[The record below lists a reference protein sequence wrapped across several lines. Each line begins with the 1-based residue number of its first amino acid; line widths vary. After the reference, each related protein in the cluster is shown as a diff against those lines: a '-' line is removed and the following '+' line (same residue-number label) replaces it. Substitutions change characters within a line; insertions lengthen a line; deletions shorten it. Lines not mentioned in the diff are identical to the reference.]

1 MSLGMQEILPDGGL
15 ASFQNEV
22 SRLADLGRYEDA
34 YIVHA
39 AEGETVVPMA
49 VFDENPRLKAMLFA
63 QMRGMGIDPE
73 RYIVGNELNSINP
86 VTGQP
91 EFFLKKIFK
100 EAKKAVKKIAPYAGV
115 IAGAMGAGPMASAGI
130 GALGGYYGE
139 GDMAGALKGGLYGY
153 GASKILGE
161 APIYGEGKWFP
172 GMRAGGKGLFA
183 PSDAWAENKYKM
195 KTLKQFHDAGEIGSV
210 KYAKLMKELKEKQDL
225 LKTGRFPNLENL
237 GWGEK
242 GALGLGATFG
252 VTDLLAMGEE
262 DKDGDGMPDDWY
274 DIQPKHHW
282 GGNFAAPGV
291 DYANGGIINAYDNGG
306 DVHPGTDEITETGI
320 FSPGATV
327 GGASGALP
335 AKLSTG
341 LQDEFDKV
349 GLAEFV
355 DRSSEEEK
363 EHKLAM
369 RLATVLVEPGERVS
383 LMDIK
388 RAKEMMKTM
397 SSEEIGAFIFR
408 RRRELLGGGVGE
420 KWGPTDEPTIDE
432 QKKEYMNRIFTK
444 HSEVEELSP
453 GQKEYMNRI
462 FTKHSEVEELSP
474 GQKEYMNRIFTKGHE
489 YTEDKYADGGIAHL
503 AGGSFPRMSGAI
515 SGPGGPRD
523 DMVPAMLS
531 DGEFVMTADAVRNA
545 GGGSRREGARR
556 MYQLM
561 NQLQGVA

>member
-15 ASFQNEV
+15 ASFQNHV
-22 SRLADLGRYEDA
+22 SRIADLGRYEDA

-63 QMRGMGIDPE
+63 QMRGMGIDPQQ
-73 RYIVGNELNSINP
+73 YIVGNELNSINP

-420 KWGPTDEPTIDE
+420 KWGPTDE
-432 QKKEYMNRIFTK
+432 QKLDQMREVVEVYNPEIGKNMFITAGDLTKRENVNRFEPVK
-444 HSEVEELSP
+444 
-453 GQKEYMNRI
+453 
-462 FTKHSEVEELSP
+462 
-474 GQKEYMNRIFTKGHE
+474 E

>member
-183 PSDAWAENKYKM
+183 PSEAWAANKEKM
-195 KTLKQFHDAGEIGSV
+195 ETLKQFHDAGEIGSV
-210 KYAKLMKELKEKQDL
+210 KYATLMKELKEKQDL
-225 LKTGRFPNLENL
+225 LRTGRFPNLENL

-252 VTDLLAMGEE
+252 VTDLLSMGEE

-274 DIQPKHHW
+274 DIQPKHPW

-291 DYANGGIINAYDNGG
+291 DYSANGGIINTYDDGG
-306 DVHPGTDEITETGI
+306 PVNDDITGTGI
-320 FSPGATV
+320 FSPGDTA
-327 GGASGALP
+327 G
-335 AKLSTG
+335 
-341 LQDEFDKV
+341 
-349 GLAEFV
+349 FV
-355 DRSSEEEK
+355 DRRKGDFNPEDYIGSYIMVMQNSNPKSNRDTLKQQYYNWFNLDPTTEEYQDRK
-363 EHKLAM
+363 N
-369 RLATVLVEPGERVS
+369 RLLRHLSHLPGN
-383 LMDIK
+383 
-388 RAKEMMKTM
+388 
-397 SSEEIGAFIFR
+397 GY
-408 RRRELLGGGVGE
+408 G
-420 KWGPTDEPTIDE
+420 
-432 QKKEYMNRIFTK
+432 
-444 HSEVEELSP
+444 HSMAEELFGAENEGKNFYWYSRNS
-453 GQKEYMNRI
+453 GLTHKFEDELKERE
-462 FTKHSEVEELSP
+462 EVNPPLDD
-474 GQKEYMNRIFTKGHE
+474 GGKQ